1 MNTAGPR
8 RGVAIVSGIVVALCI
23 FASSGQAAERAAEHA
38 AGAADSIFYGGD
50 ILTMEGDAPRYVEAI
65 AVRDGKIVYVGSKA
79 GANKLKGAGT
89 ATHDLQ
95 GKTLLP
101 GFIDPHS
108 HFMSSLGMDRQANC
122 QPAPAGNAN
131 DVAGI
136 IKALQDLKTRLN
148 AGKGDMLMGYGYD
161 DSVMPDG
168 QLLNRDDLDKA
179 FPDNPVIVVHVSM
192 HGAVLNSRAMESFG
206 INSDT
211 KTVPGGIVVR
221 KPGTN
226 EPYGLIMEMNYL
238 PIFAA
243 LPKPSIE
250 QQLKDLKEGQM
261 LYAASGLTTA
271 QEGATHLPEVA
282 LLERGA
288 SEGLLF
294 IDVIS
299 YPLFTEMDGLFKT
312 HTPADF
318 GKYKQ
323 RFKLGGIKITV
334 DGSPQGRT
342 ALFTTP
348 YLEGGPSGEKDWYG
362 NASFSQDVANQLL
375 KRIYDMGLQSSFHA
389 NGDGAIDMLL
399 KAHEFAAAGDLST
412 DRRTLSIHSQFIR
425 RDQIDKFVQYR
436 IIPSFF
442 TLHTFYF
449 ADTHIRNRGLAQAS
463 FLSPM
468 HTAIG
473 KGLRPSNHTDF
484 NVVPLDQMFVVWSAV
499 NRISRSGLL
508 IGGDERVS
516 PYQALQA
523 ITTNAAYQ
531 YFEEGSKGSLTTGK
545 LADLVILDGNPV
557 KVEPMAIK
565 DIKVVQTF
573 KEGKSIYLAGK

>member
-108 HFMSSLGMDRQANC
+108 HFMSSLGMDREANC

-271 QEGATHLPEVA
+271 QEGATHQPEVA

-557 KVEPMAIK
+557 KVEPMSIK

>member
-23 FASSGQAAERAAEHA
+23 SASSSQAAERAAEHA
-38 AGAADSIFYGGD
+38 SGPADSIFYGGD

-89 ATHDLQ
+89 ATNDLQ

-122 QPAPAGNAN
+122 QPAPAGSAN

-243 LPKPSIE
+243 LPKPSVE

-318 GKYKQ
+318 GKYKE

-484 NVVPLDQMFVVWSAV
+484 NVVPLDQMWVVWSAV
-499 NRISRSGLL
+499 NRISRSGVL

>member
-1 MNTAGPR
+1 MNTAGSR
-8 RGVAIVSGIVVALCI
+8 RGVALLSCIAVALCMS
-23 FASSGQAAERAAEHA
+23 ASNCAAADKAAAHA
-38 AGAADSIFYGGD
+38 AGSAESIFYGGD
-50 ILTMEGDAPRYVEAI
+50 IMTMEGDAPRYVEAI
-65 AVRDGKIVYVGSKA
+65 AVTDGKIVYVGSKA
-79 GANKLKGAGT
+79 GAEKLKGPGT
-89 ATHDLQ
+89 ATVDLQ

-122 QPAPAGNAN
+122 QPAPAGSAN

-136 IKALQDLKTRLN
+136 IKAVQDLKTRLN
-148 AGKGDMLMGYGYD
+148 AGDGEMLMGYGYD
-161 DSVMPDG
+161 DSAMPG
-168 QLLNRDDLDKA
+168 GRLLNRDDLDKA

-192 HGAVLNSRAMESFG
+192 HGAVLNSRAMEKFG
-206 INSDT
+206 ISADT
-211 KTVPGGIVVR
+211 KTVEGGIVVR

-243 LPKPSIE
+243 LPKPSVE
-250 QQLKDLKEGQM
+250 QQLQDLKAGQM
-261 LYAASGLTTA
+261 IYAASGVTTA
-271 QEGATHLPEVA
+271 QEGATHLPEVE

-288 SEGLLF
+288 SEGRLF
-294 IDVIS
+294 IDIIS

-312 HTPADF
+312 RKPADF
-318 GKYKQ
+318 GKY
-323 RFKLGGIKITV
+323 RHRLKLGGIKITV

-399 KAHEFAAAGDLST
+399 KAHEFAAAGDLSR

-425 RDQIDKFVQYR
+425 RDQIDKFAEYK

-442 TLHTFYF
+442 TEHTFYF

-463 FLSPM
+463 FISPM
-468 HTAIG
+468 KSAIAR
-473 KGLRPSNHTDF
+473 GLRPTDHTDF
-484 NVVPLDQMFVVWSAV
+484 NVVPIDQMFVVWSAV
-499 NRISRSGLL
+499 NRMSRGGVL
-508 IGGDERVS
+508 IGGEERVS

-531 YFEEGSKGSLTTGK
+531 YFEDGSKGSLAAGK
-545 LADLVILDGNPV
+545 LADLVVLDGNPL
-557 KVEPMAIK
+557 KVEPMSIK
-565 DIKVVQTF
+565 DIKVVETF
-573 KEGKSIYLAGK
+573 KEGKSVYLAGQ